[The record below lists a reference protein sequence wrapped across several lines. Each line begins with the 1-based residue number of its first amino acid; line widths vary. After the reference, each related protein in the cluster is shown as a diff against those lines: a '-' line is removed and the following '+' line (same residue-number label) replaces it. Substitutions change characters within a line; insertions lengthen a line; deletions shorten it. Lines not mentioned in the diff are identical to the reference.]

1 MDAVEATLCW
11 SIIRSC
17 WKHGGYCTPLGSL
30 CCLAAVAVVMVYLG
44 NDAALM
50 AFVELQGLR
59 PAMGHLLLLERQ
71 AAVSHSLHMI
81 WLAEFSLLLGASGA

>member
-1 MDAVEATLCW
+1 
-11 SIIRSC
+11 
-17 WKHGGYCTPLGSL
+17 
-30 CCLAAVAVVMVYLG
+30 MVYLG